1 MLNSFDRLTS
11 NKSSVQAL
19 TPARSLHMNR
29 RGVIMSVLAA
39 PLLHACKPGVTTVDI
54 DFIPLENA
62 MGGRLGI
69 AAMDMS
75 NGAVVTRRGF
85 ETFPFCSTFKWLLA
99 AFTLA
104 AVDKGDEDLD
114 RLVMYKDSDV
124 VFYSPLTK
132 MKAGRGMTIRALCE
146 AALQRSDNT
155 AANLLTKELG
165 GPEGLTALVRAA
177 GDDVTRFDRW
187 EPLLNQQE
195 RGERRDATS
204 PVSMMELMKKF
215 LFDKA
220 LEKDS
225 REQLQD
231 WMIGSR
237 TGRDA
242 LRAGLPKDWR
252 VGDKT
257 GRNSF
262 RSNHDVGFAIPPED
276 LEPSYGPIIIAS
288 YMDID
293 NPLTAKAN
301 AVHKQVAQ
309 LVVSAFSQEAQRAAE
324 A

>member
-1 MLNSFDRLTS
+1 MPNSFDGL
-11 NKSSVQAL
+11 SSGQRTGQAF
-19 TPARSLHMNR
+19 TQTRALHMSR
-29 RGVIMSVLAA
+29 RGVMMSVLAA

-69 AAMDMS
+69 AAMDIS

-85 ETFPFCSTFKWLLA
+85 ESFPFCSTFKWLLG

-114 RLVMYKDSDV
+114 RLIMYTDSDV
-124 VFYSPLTK
+124 VFHSPLTK
-132 MKAGRGMTIRALCE
+132 MKVRQGMTVRSLCE

-155 AANLLTKELG
+155 AANLLMRELG

-187 EPLLNQQE
+187 EPMLNQQVL
-195 RGERRDATS
+195 GERRDTTS
-204 PVSMMELMKKF
+204 PVSMMGLMKKF

-225 REQLQD
+225 RTQLQD

-237 TGRDA
+237 TGRDS
-242 LRAGLPKDWR
+242 LQAGLPRGWKL
-252 VGDKT
+252 GDKT

-309 LVVSAFSQEAQRAAE
+309 LVISAFSQEAQRAAE